1 MPTPHLTVPD
11 AVAFFAAFPHGIS
24 AQRDGAMSAASE
36 ADSLVARMR
45 ETYRCENRLL
55 KARPPA

>member
-11 AVAFFAAFPHGIS
+11 AVAFFAVSHGIS
-24 AQRDGAMSAASE
+24 AQRDAAMSAASE
-36 ADSLVARMR
+36 ADSLIARMR